1 VISKSVQAVF
11 VVLLVL
17 AVGGVTTVLLTR
29 FVRDDPAV
37 NGSTHDLSNDLDS
50 VGERPVGG
58 VSITAGR
65 GDLVVRVTGGS
76 CREPGGPKL
85 ELSENQS
92 RTFRRIRVPQ
102 VDDGS
107 GVSAASPA
115 VRAIVWAQATTPLN
129 ITVAAADSAC
139 DVHEYSTK
147 DSGVTWQQTTSK
159 VEKWYKDPGTDG
171 VVAPS
176 GPVDTGCKGVVVSIM
191 PLTKKHAK
199 VVCADGTIRTT
210 SDGGFSWTDVGELPG
225 TTVAV
230 FTGPSTGYASV
241 SKGACK
247 SRIHATADGGIT
259 WRARGCV
266 HKEFI
271 VPGLSG
277 TEKRLVA
284 GGPDGMRVSTDGG
297 TTWKPPTMK

>member
-1 VISKSVQAVF
+1 VISQRIQAAA
-11 VVLLVL
+11 VVLFVLVI
-17 AVGGVTTVLLTR
+17 AGVVAVLLMRVDRDTPSTR
-29 FVRDDPAV
+29 DSSTDP
-37 NGSTHDLSNDLDS
+37 GSDMESATHD
-50 VGERPVGG
+50 PVGG
-58 VSITAGR
+58 VSLIAGK

-115 VRAIVWAQATTPLN
+115 VKAIVWARATSPLK
-129 ITVAAADSAC
+129 ITAVAADSAC

-147 DSGVTWQQTTSK
+147 DSGATWEQTAGN
-159 VEKWYKDPGTDG
+159 VERWYKSPATDG
-171 VVAPS
+171 VVAPT
-176 GPVDTGCKGVVVSIM
+176 GPVDAGCKGIVSIM
-191 PLTKKHAK
+191 PITKKHAK
-199 VVCADGTIRTT
+199 VVCANGTIRTT
-210 SDGGFSWTDVGELPG
+210 RDGGSRWTDVGELPG
-225 TTVAV
+225 TSVAV
-230 FTGPSTGYASV
+230 FTGPLTGYASV
-241 SKGACK
+241 SRGACK

-259 WRARGCV
+259 WVARGCV
-266 HKEFI
+266 HEEFI
-271 VPGLSG
+271 LPGLSG

-284 GGPDGMRVSTDGG
+284 GGTGGMRVSTDGG